1 MSLATWGHEA
11 REGDV
16 VLPIIE
22 YDEFNRTAA
31 TIPVEPPGLEG
42 VGIQPD
48 SLCAAMGR
56 VGLEATAP
64 RATHNETR
72 RGSHSH
78 ASTCT
83 RC

>member
-16 VLPIIE
+16 ILPIIE

-31 TIPVEPPGLEG
+31 TMPVEPPGLGG

-72 RGSHSH
+72 RDSHSH
-78 ASTCT
+78 ACSCWD
-83 RC
+83 C